1 MESLIVFVSGVM
13 FGLMFGVMVGRRS
26 IVKEAQALVAETI
39 LEIRDK
45 YETKRNDR
53 QAVHRTT

>member
-53 QAVHRTT
+53 QAVHRAS

>member
-1 MESLIVFVSGVM
+1 MEAALIFFVGWL
-13 FGLMFGVMVGRRS
+13 FGIFIGSIHGRRS

-39 LEIRDK
+39 IEIRDR

-53 QAVHRTT
+53 QAVH

>member
-39 LEIRDK
+39 LEVRDK

-53 QAVHRTT
+53 QAVHRAS